1 MIQNSLLQL
10 YHVFFVLRVVSNNK
24 IKTGKYYATKKQK
37 TGHLMPPINPE
48 FIIIII
54 FDFVTY
60 LVKVKKAETSDEA
73 IGVYLTL

>member
-1 MIQNSLLQL
+1 MIQYSLPQL

-48 FIIIII
+48 FIII

-60 LVKVKKAETSDEA
+60 LVKVKKAEKSDEA
-73 IGVYLTL
+73 IGFYLTL

>member
-1 MIQNSLLQL
+1 MIQYSLPQL

-48 FIIIII
+48 FIII

-60 LVKVKKAETSDEA
+60 LVKVKKAEKSDEA

>member
-1 MIQNSLLQL
+1 
-10 YHVFFVLRVVSNNK
+10 
-24 IKTGKYYATKKQK
+24 
-37 TGHLMPPINPE
+37 MPPINPE
-48 FIIIII
+48 FIII